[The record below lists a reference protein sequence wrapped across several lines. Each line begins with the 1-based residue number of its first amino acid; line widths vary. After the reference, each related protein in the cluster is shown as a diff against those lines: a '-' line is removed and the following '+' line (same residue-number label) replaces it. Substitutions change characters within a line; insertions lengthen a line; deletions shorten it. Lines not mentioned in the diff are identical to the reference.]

1 MSDTLKIV
9 KQTNRTILFEEFTDR
24 SDEEVQSL
32 YQIIID
38 SLSSGTFNRDAFYRK
53 IDDNLVV
60 RSFEE
65 FVKKFAP
72 KVYEYETLVNG
83 VPVFS
88 YTTDK
93 LEAAKINARLVKID
107 GHPFYHML
115 VSMYSQK
122 GDSNMSNLD
131 FPEDRIKEMLTPRAQ
146 MEEVYDMRRQ
156 LRSLAIDYAKAK
168 EEGKNAKPYAQGI
181 YKCRQRIQEKFG
193 SSPRALLALAI
204 TEGEKKIENLKK
216 EIEAS
221 ENAGSG
227 VSVSRAIGRLAFD
240 KDGKLTVIE
249 IPQDAG
255 KTETANNALALE
267 NQAVGKVLAIVEKDV
282 RENGPKDEFSQDLVI
297 SAYAPPIKAEV
308 PAVSEMREDLA
319 KLEANLDVY
328 QTVYRQAQE
337 AFIKALAEAARKML
351 CVKVFFDHATVKGGN
366 DGRFSSGLLVA
377 NCKASKLVGDD
388 DIKKN
393 FAVVMERL
401 GHAGD
406 GKKTWLGILPDVKTD
421 GAEEMDDIDDIDAP
435 LRPREQAR
443 KAGAASDDVDITTA
457 LSVLKIM
464 DESGILTVFN
474 FEPTKENSF
483 AGLTAEGI
491 ERMEDLLVD
500 VDNSHAVLAYPNFT
514 VMDEG
519 TANIAG
525 ARIEV
530 PAVYVSASYVATA
543 FIAASQDAA
552 ILEANNLGDRLI
564 LGNACARVDLE
575 DEAIIKALPTK
586 FNRELAYAWPSDII
600 PRIVKRN
607 FGFVFCG
614 DPKRDPKTKAPIQT
628 SYILQAR
635 TLKDEDGKYQP
646 IYRTLTQD
654 FIDAYLREFSDG
666 DFISE
671 SKIPDMIR
679 HFNDWINE
687 GGSDKNANKL
697 NVPLQSGE
705 KIEVI
710 EEDGNK
716 IFMLTLK
723 SGKIM
728 IKKKIKTQK
737 AGE

>member
-9 KQTNRTILFEEFTDR
+9 KQTNKTILFEEFTDR
-24 SDEEVQSL
+24 SDEEVPSL
-32 YQIIID
+32 YDIIES
-38 SLSSGTFNRDAFYRK
+38 SLASGTFNQDPFYRK

-60 RSFEE
+60 RSFDE

-93 LEAAKINARLVKID
+93 QEAAKFNARLVKID

-115 VSMYSQK
+115 VRMYSQK

-131 FPEDRIKEMLTPRAQ
+131 FPEDKIKEMLTPRAQ
-146 MEEVYDMRRQ
+146 MEEVYDTRRK
-156 LRSLAIDYAKAK
+156 LRSLAIEYAKAK
-168 EEGKNAKPYAQGI
+168 EEGKNAKPFAQGI
-181 YKCRQRIQEKFG
+181 YKCRQQIQEKFG

-216 EIEAS
+216 EIAAS

-227 VSVSRAIGRLAFD
+227 ESVSRAIGRLAFD

-249 IPQDAG
+249 IPRDAG
-255 KTETANNALALE
+255 KTETAADAKALE

-282 RENGPKDEFSQDLVI
+282 RESGPADEFSQDLVI
-297 SAYAPPIKAEV
+297 SAYAPPVSAEV
-308 PAVSEMREDLA
+308 PSVPEMRESLA
-319 KLEANLDVY
+319 KLEANLEVY
-328 QTVYRQAQE
+328 QDVYRQAQE
-337 AFIKALAEAARKML
+337 AFIKALADAARKML
-351 CVKVFFDHATVKGGN
+351 CVKVFFDHATVKGGS
-366 DGRFSSGLLVA
+366 DGRFSAGLLVT
-377 NCKASKLVGDD
+377 NCKASKFLADD
-388 DIKKN
+388 DVKKR
-393 FAVVMERL
+393 FATVMERL
-401 GHAGD
+401 GHAGE
-406 GKKTWLGILPDVKTD
+406 GKKTWLGILPDVKTESAD
-421 GAEEMDDIDDIDAP
+421 DIEDIDDIDAP
-435 LRPREQAR
+435 LPRGGETR
-443 KAGAASDDVDITTA
+443 KAKTVSNEVDITAA

-464 DESGILTVFN
+464 DDSGILTVFN
-474 FEPTKENSF
+474 FEPDKSNSF
-483 AGLTAEGI
+483 AGLSAEGV

-543 FIAASQDAA
+543 LIAASQDAA
-552 ILEANNLGDRLI
+552 ILEAKALGDRLI
-564 LGNACARVDLE
+564 QGNACARVDLE
-575 DEAIIKALPTK
+575 DDALIKALPTK

-614 DPKRDPKTKAPIQT
+614 DPKRDLKTKAPIQT

-635 TLKDEDGKYQP
+635 TLKEEDGKYQP
-646 IYRTLTQD
+646 VYRTLTQD

-666 DFISE
+666 EYISE
-671 SKIPDMIR
+671 AKIPDMVK
-679 HFNDWINE
+679 HFNAWINE
-687 GGSDKNANKL
+687 GGSDKNVNKI
-697 NVPLQSGE
+697 NVPLQNGE

-723 SGKIM
+723 SGKVM